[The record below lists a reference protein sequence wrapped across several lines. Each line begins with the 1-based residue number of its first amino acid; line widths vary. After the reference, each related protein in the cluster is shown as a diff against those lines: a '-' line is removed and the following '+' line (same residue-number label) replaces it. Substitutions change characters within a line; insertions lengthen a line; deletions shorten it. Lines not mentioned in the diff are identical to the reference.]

1 MVAAE
6 FLTDQVT
13 GATGGLQLAG
23 HAGSVSCL
31 GIGGKLGRAGA
42 AWGLIWSFGAS
53 HGEAINQNPEP
64 FSDLPPTWHQRRA
77 ELDAPPSASR

>member
-31 GIGGKLGRAGA
+31 KLNGKLGRVGA
-42 AWGLIWSFGAS
+42 TRR
-53 HGEAINQNPEP
+53 
-64 FSDLPPTWHQRRA
+64 DQRRKA
-77 ELDAPPSASR
+77 GGDSR